1 MKWRSFAR
9 ASDAFLA
16 SLEHGREPETIRS
29 ARVRLDMW
37 KPHLSDNP
45 REITPEAVLKASEA
59 MRATLA
65 PSTVKRAHRTLAR
78 LLEWMRHPQTSEID
92 SIRLRSPLPPIRTF
106 NDCEMKTVLDWAFT
120 RHEARWKNRMGSF
133 ILVLATTGMR
143 PAEACALP
151 LSSLDQETHTFHLMK
166 TKTGRSRFAPTL
178 PIVTRHLIAYHRT
191 LSLSFSPLESPWIFP
206 ALQAPMNHISASA
219 MRTKMARVSQ
229 EVGFHVNAKTFR
241 STLVRRVIEAGGS
254 YEDAASV
261 VGHSD
266 IGVTQRHYHR
276 ISLSDA
282 TTAAHQRAISSLFSG
297 GIE

>member
-1 MKWRSFAR
+1 MKWRSMGR
-9 ASDAFLA
+9 ASVAFLA

-29 ARVRLDMW
+29 ALVRLNMW
-37 KPHLSDNP
+37 NPHLSDNP
-45 REITPEAVLKASEA
+45 REITPESVLRASET

-65 PSTVKRAHRTLAR
+65 PSTVKRAHRTLSR
-78 LLEWMRHPQTSEID
+78 LLEWMRHPQASEIAN
-92 SIRLRSPLPPIRTF
+92 IRIRSPLPPIRTF
-106 NDCEMKTVLDWAFT
+106 NDSEMKALLDWAFT
-120 RHEARWKNRMGSF
+120 RHDARWKNRMGSF

-151 LSSLDQETHTFHLMK
+151 FSALDQETHTFHLMK
-166 TKTGRSRFAPTL
+166 TKNGRSRFAPTL
-178 PIVTRHLIAYHRT
+178 PIVTRHLIAYHED
-191 LSLSFSPLESPWIFP
+191 LNESFDPLRSPWLFP

-219 MRTKMARVSQ
+219 MRTKMHRVASD
-229 EVGFHVNAKTFR
+229 VGFHVNAKTFR

-276 ISLSDA
+276 ISLTDA
-282 TTAAHQRAISSLFSG
+282 TTAAHERAISSLFSG